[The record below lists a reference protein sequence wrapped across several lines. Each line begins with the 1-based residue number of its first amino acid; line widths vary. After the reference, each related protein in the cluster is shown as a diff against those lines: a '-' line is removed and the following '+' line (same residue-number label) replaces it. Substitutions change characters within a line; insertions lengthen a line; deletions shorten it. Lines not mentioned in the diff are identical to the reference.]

1 MKSIHLIST
10 DRLLPLVHDEICRIE
25 STDKVKILNFALSR
39 HKFLVDTELNEL
51 MEIIYVDA
59 SVDGKLKPYVLSWGL
74 TSQCFTHFEVDYDRK
89 TKAGIE
95 AFEY

>member
-1 MKSIHLIST
+1 MKSIRLISF
-10 DRLLPLVHDEICRIE
+10 DRLLPLVHAEICRIE

-39 HKFLVDTELNEL
+39 HKYLVDTELNEL

-59 SVDGKLKPYVLSWGL
+59 SVDGKFTPYVLSWGL
-74 TSQCFTHFEVDYDRK
+74 TSQCFTHFEVDYERK
-89 TKAGIE
+89 AQAGIE